1 MKKLF
6 LSLVA
11 MLFCSATV
19 FAQTESVELIG
30 SKAEFL
36 AINGTGNYKLT
47 ADIDLGDLGTVSS
60 AIIPTLSGTFDG
72 NGYTI
77 RYVVE
82 SAVSSGNFGLFGS
95 VSGTVKNL
103 NITASATI
111 TGAADNVGLLCGSL
125 TGRMEYC
132 RAINCVINSTIPTN
146 NGKGIHVGTLAGFL
160 NTSGTNGIYYC
171 TVIGNVTGNGSVG
184 GLVGYAE
191 GGIIKGCSFTGS
203 VTGILSGGN
212 EKPDGVG
219 GICGQASKNVD
230 LSFCL
235 ADATINAASNAC
247 GIICGVVKGNSTNH
261 DNPEVDNV
269 YAGGTVNGDNI
280 DSSSEVTNSTGNQ
293 NSGLY
298 FENYNNMTAQQIV
311 DALNAAKGDDAN
323 FYFVVINDKVSMVIG
338 SIVCEAPRNL
348 RTARVGTTGYTYEI
362 TWEAPAGVD
371 DSFLESSHANY
382 QWTVAETAN
391 GMIGNSVTNTVGH
404 NVFSLQHALAGN
416 ALTYRVA
423 IQTVCGNTRSEE
435 ISVVINKQNDCKVQ
449 ALQVSNIGDTDATA
463 AWEGNA
469 SKYIVRLMKD
479 LEQVSNTETTNNT
492 ISFDNL
498 VEGGNYTLT
507 VIANCTNENE
517 TVVEGNNAT
526 ANFTTK
532 RLHFTTAQS
541 GRFGD
546 PSTWVGGVV
555 PSAPAEMTI
564 DEGHIITLHGDLCL
578 TGNYKI
584 VENKGVLVVY
594 QEAQLINTTS
604 TNVPGIVEIVA
615 LSADSRTGLWEFI
628 GAPFKDNYNLGTI
641 LPDPAADIAVSKYDY
656 DEADWSDSWADV
668 YTTMSAGE
676 GYFAWPFY
684 NGSTVFTTYGDVCTW
699 DNETARWVRN
709 NYDFNRQPATALNND
724 DVTITKPL
732 ENTTNGRWMALT
744 NPYPAKL
751 DVSLFVAGNDIVS
764 ETQGEIQGKGIY
776 RLVNIAIGDNDQ
788 SFQFEPNGEIAMCEG
803 FFVNLASGNSVTFS
817 KTQLTNYP
825 SNPAPTNK
833 SQVAPREF
841 VELSLVKGNHNSKLY
856 FAHNQEAEQNYD
868 IFDANKLFALG
879 EVAEPYFVTD
889 GIALVKE
896 EVAEL
901 PYYATM
907 NVRSF
912 ANDTVSFVVN
922 NIPEGLAVSIIDGEN
937 VIDMVEGGVY
947 TTEILTGENAD
958 RFKVLIKKNL
968 GIADV
973 EELEVNITNN
983 NRHISLATTETD
995 LQVEVY
1001 NALGQKVLS
1010 TKDRNFTLNQV
1021 SAGAYLIKA
1030 FNNKA
1035 SKTQKIVVE

>member
-6 LSLVA
+6 LSLVV

-19 FAQTESVELIG
+19 FAQEESVTLIA
-30 SKAEFL
+30 SKAEFR
-36 AINGTGNYKLT
+36 AIDGTGNYKLM

-60 AIIPTLSGTFDG
+60 AIIDELEGTFDG

-77 RYVVE
+77 RYTAE
-82 SAVSSGNFGLFGS
+82 SDVSEDNFGLFGS

-125 TGRMEYC
+125 TGRIENC

-146 NGKGIHVGTLAGFL
+146 NGKGIHVGTLAGSL

-191 GGIIKGCSFTGS
+191 RGIIKGCSFTGS
-203 VTGILSGGN
+203 VTGIPAGEHN
-212 EKPDGVG
+212 KPDGVG
-219 GICGQASKNVD
+219 GICGQASASVD
-230 LSFCL
+230 LSFCF
-235 ADATINAASNAC
+235 ADATMNANANAC
-247 GIICGVVKGNSTNH
+247 GIICGVVKGNSSNH
-261 DNPEVDNV
+261 DNPDVANV
-269 YAGGTVNGDNI
+269 YAEGIVNNDTINTP
-280 DSSSEVTNSTGNQ
+280 SEVTNSTASQ

-298 FENYNNMTAQQIV
+298 YENCNGMTAQQIV

-323 FYFVVINDKVSMVIG
+323 FYFVVIENKVRMVIG

-348 RTARVGTTGYTYEI
+348 KTERVGTTGYTYNI

-371 DSFLESSHANY
+371 NSFLESSHGNY
-382 QWTVAETAN
+382 QWTIAGTAN
-391 GMIGNSVTNTVGH
+391 TTINSETGTVGH
-404 NVFSLQHALAGN
+404 NVLSLQHTLTGD

-423 IQTVCGNTRSEE
+423 IQTVCGNTRSGE
-435 ISVVINKQNDCKVQ
+435 IAVVINKQNDCKVQ
-449 ALQVSNIGDTDATA
+449 ALQVSDIAYTSATA
-463 AWEGNA
+463 TWEGYA

-479 LEQVSNTETTNNT
+479 LQQVSETETENTT
-492 ISFDNL
+492 ISFSNL
-498 VEGGNYTLT
+498 VEGGDYTLT
-507 VIANCTNENE
+507 VIANCASDNE
-517 TVVEGNNAT
+517 TVVEGNNAI

-532 RLHFTTAQS
+532 RLHFTTAKS
-541 GRFGD
+541 GQFGD
-546 PSTWVGGVV
+546 PTTWVGGVV

-564 DEGHIITLHGDLCL
+564 AEGHTITLHGDLLL
-578 TGNYKI
+578 TTNYKI
-584 VENKGVLVVY
+584 VDNKGVLAVY
-594 QEAQLINTTS
+594 NDAQLINTTE

-628 GAPFKDNYNLGTI
+628 GAPFENNYNLGTI
-641 LPDPAADIAVSKYDY
+641 LPVTGSDISVSKYDY
-656 DEADWSDSWADV
+656 NTANWSDSWADV

-699 DNETARWVRN
+699 DNENERWERN
-709 NYDFNRQPATALNND
+709 NYDFNRPTTATKLNNGN
-724 DVTITKPL
+724 VTITKDVQSV
-732 ENTTNGRWMALT
+732 NGGRWMALT

-751 DVSLFVAGNDIVS
+751 DVSLFVADNDNVS
-764 ETQGEIQGKGIY
+764 ETIGEIQGKGIY
-776 RLVNIAIGDNDQ
+776 RLVNIAMGDNNQ

-803 FFVNLASGNSVTFS
+803 FFVNLASGNSVTFT
-817 KTQLTNYP
+817 KTQLTDYP
-825 SNPAPTNK
+825 TAK

-958 RFKVLIKKNL
+958 RFKVLIKKSVS
-968 GIADV
+968 ISDV

-983 NRHISLATTETD
+983 NRHISIATTETD

-1035 SKTQKIVVE
+1035 SKTQKILVK